1 MMAQLF
7 VLLFL
12 LLTEERRK
20 ELVKVVKKEAEE
32 AKIAIRNVRRD
43 GNEDLKKLEKNGEI
57 TEDDLRGYS
66 DDIQKITDQHISKI
80 DDITKDKEK
89 EIMEV

>member
-1 MMAQLF
+1 M
-7 VLLFL
+7 
-12 LLTEERRK
+12 
-20 ELVKVVKKEAEE
+20 KKEAEE
-32 AKIAIRNVRRD
+32 AKIAIRNIRRD

-66 DDIQKITDQHISKI
+66 DDIQKMTDQHISKI

-89 EIMEV
+89 EILEV